1 MYFDPGTGSLIVQ
14 LFLACVAGFTSFL
27 FVFRN
32 NVKAFFSKFK
42 KTKNIEKVE
51 EVKVE
56 ETKEDTKKKVVKKTN
71 TKKKDNN
78 NETKKK

>member
-42 KTKNIEKVE
+42 KTKKIE
-51 EVKVE
+51 EVQEV
-56 ETKEDTKKKVVKKTN
+56 KEDTMKNDTKKTN
-71 TKKKDNN
+71 TKKKDNK

>member
-32 NVKAFFSKFK
+32 KVKAFFSKFK
-42 KTKNIEKVE
+42 KTKKVEKVE
-51 EVKVE
+51 EVK
-56 ETKEDTKKKVVKKTN
+56 EDTKKKDTKKTN
-71 TKKKDNN
+71 TKKKDNK

>member
-32 NVKAFFSKFK
+32 NVKAFFSKF
-42 KTKNIEKVE
+42 N
-51 EVKVE
+51 
-56 ETKEDTKKKVVKKTN
+56 KKK
-71 TKKKDNN
+71 
-78 NETKKK
+78 

>member
-32 NVKAFFSKFK
+32 NVKVFFSKFK

-51 EVKVE
+51 KVE
-56 ETKEDTKKKVVKKTN
+56 EVKEDTKKKDTKKTN
-71 TKKKDNN
+71 TKKKDNK

>member
-51 EVKVE
+51 EVK
-56 ETKEDTKKKVVKKTN
+56 EDTKKKDTKKTN
-71 TKKKDNN
+71 TKKKDNK

>member
-42 KTKNIEKVE
+42 KTKKVE
-51 EVKVE
+51 EVQEV
-56 ETKEDTKKKVVKKTN
+56 KEDTKKNDTKKTN
-71 TKKKDNN
+71 TKKKDNK

>member
-42 KTKNIEKVE
+42 KTKKVE
-51 EVKVE
+51 EVK
-56 ETKEDTKKKVVKKTN
+56 EDTKKNDIKKTN
-71 TKKKDNN
+71 TKKKDNK